1 MLAPPP
7 LAILTMRPQRRAI
20 IPGKARWAHRIWP
33 CRFTSIVRHH
43 APTSLSAK
51 GPSGPTTPA
60 LLTSRSIGPSARST
74 SVKAWS
80 TAMLSITSVG
90 KALTLPPDRSISATV
105 SAARLP
111 SAPGRRRRTRPP
123 PAPGRSPLQRHDPE
137 NEGEGAA
144 ADAQIDAGQP
154 LRCAE
159 TLQHRDPV
167 AEQAGRD

>member
-60 LLTSRSIGPSARST
+60 LLTSRSIGPSALDLGEGLVDRH
-74 SVKAWS
+74 A
-80 TAMLSITSVG
+80 IGHVG
-90 KALTLPPDRSISATV
+90 RESAHL
-105 SAARLP
+105 AARSLDQRHGFGKLGFR
-111 SAPGRRRRTRPP
+111 ARQDGDGVPGRR
-123 PAPGRSPLQRHDPE
+123 QRL
-137 NEGEGAA
+137 GEGAA
-144 ADAQIDAGQP
+144 
-154 LRCAE
+154 
-159 TLQHRDPV
+159 
-167 AEQAGRD
+167 